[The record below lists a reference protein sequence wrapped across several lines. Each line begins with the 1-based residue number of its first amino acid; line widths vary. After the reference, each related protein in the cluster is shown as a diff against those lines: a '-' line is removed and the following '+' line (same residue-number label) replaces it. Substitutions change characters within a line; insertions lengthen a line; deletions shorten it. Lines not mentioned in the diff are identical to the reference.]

1 MGGMAIYLDF
11 KGWGQPPEP
20 QAWNPRLGEPRAHDP
35 ILESH
40 KAQAE
45 SCCGGRAPTESHLRL
60 SHRVMGVILP
70 PSGIGRLS
78 IKPKMIV
85 LEPLGLMLFALL
97 CFRRTWDSLPL
108 SPFLFLAF
116 GMGMPTLLCPS
127 HSCIL
132 EAHYIFGFTDSQLR
146 RNWPQDEARLESHPY
161 LI

>member
-1 MGGMAIYLDF
+1 MGGHGLPLSRFQRMGSA
-11 KGWGQPPEP
+11 EP

-35 ILESH
+35 TLESH

-60 SHRVMGVILP
+60 SHKVMGVILP
-70 PSGIGRLS
+70 PNGIGRLS

-97 CFRRTWDSLPL
+97 CFRHTWGSLPL
-108 SPFLFLAF
+108 SSFLLLDF
-116 GMGMPTLLCPS
+116 GMGMPTLCPS

-132 EAHYIFGFTDSQLR
+132 EAHYVFGFTDSQLR
-146 RNWPQDEARLESHPY
+146 RKWPQHEARLESHPY